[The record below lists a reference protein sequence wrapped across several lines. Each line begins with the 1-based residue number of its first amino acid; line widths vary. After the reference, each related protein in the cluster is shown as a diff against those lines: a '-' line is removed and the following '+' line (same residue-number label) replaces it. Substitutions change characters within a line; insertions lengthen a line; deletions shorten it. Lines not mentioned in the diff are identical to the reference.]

1 MRLRPFPPSAG
12 HSAVL
17 EAESTL
23 IGQYG
28 DLVRLAHVVLP
39 ASLGRHRRV
48 LLAHSVVQRV
58 LPAAGPGRVVRGVPR
73 PRREDQDRAALRQS
87 YAVTVVRDALALGRR
102 PALWPTRLA
111 PPRTLLPRLPLVLGL
126 RLFPGS
132 GSPEDLRLA
141 QALSELPAPARAA
154 FMLRLLPDMA
164 DESVADAL
172 RAAGV
177 ADPAGALHTAL
188 AFAAAHDASAECTA
202 ERGDRLTDGRG
213 DGLPTE
219 QPGGPRVPREFD
231 ACALRASPTD
241 LLRRRRRVRLGGAA
255 ALALL
260 VMGAVLTG
268 TPPDSASRRTA
279 LPSETT
285 RSVLR
290 PAALTRAPA
299 DLWDNTSRVDFTAW
313 PARGSRVRD
322 EDLLGRALSTWTR
335 PQPGTRLSAT
345 PATPTVAP
353 PYAPQLLYAGD
364 AGGLAVVLF
373 HDGERL
379 ARYTEPLSS
388 GGPRSLTVA
397 RADDADVT
405 TAAAVVLTSD
415 SAGVRYLLAPWVAET
430 ETRDLLRPDV
440 LGRPLGVS
448 REGITQ
454 PVRPLSAPGGCT
466 SAPVLQLRSSER
478 IAEHHAFLL
487 AALDGDGLSPLHLT
501 YTPLPGPGAPAR
513 EPREA
518 TGPAALA
525 AWSRHACSLGA
536 LRGGG
541 ISAVHA
547 WDFAEQDLPDG
558 GGHAVWT
565 CVRTST
571 WRGPGDATVT
581 LRSSADGPGAPAR
594 IVSRERATAVCGRFG
609 RHVAAATGWRSPKS
623 KWYVVAAGSRAVTA
637 LSIGGSVSA
646 RKPGRTLAVPAP
658 PHPRV
663 TVRAA
668 LSTGAD
674 LPGIAPSA
682 PGPSPAG
689 TGH

>member
-1 MRLRPFPPSAG
+1 MRLRPVPPSAG
-12 HSAVL
+12 HSRAAVL

-28 DLVRLAHVVLP
+28 DLVRLAHVVIP

-58 LPAAGPGRVVRGVPR
+58 LPARLGHVVPGLPR
-73 PRREDQDRAALRQS
+73 PRREGQDRAALRRS
-87 YAVTVVRDALALGRR
+87 YLVTVVRDALALGLR
-102 PALWPTRLA
+102 PALWPARLA

-132 GSPEDLRLA
+132 GSPEELRFA

-154 FMLRLLPDMA
+154 FMLHRLDGMT
-164 DESVADAL
+164 DESVADVL
-172 RAAGV
+172 TAAGV
-177 ADPAGALHTAL
+177 ADPAAAQHTAQ
-188 AFAAAHDASAECTA
+188 AFSAERA
-202 ERGDRLTDGRG
+202 EQADGAQF
-213 DGLPTE
+213 P
-219 QPGGPRVPREFD
+219 QEFD

-241 LLRRRRRVRLGGAA
+241 LLRRRRRVRTGAAA
-255 ALALL
+255 ALAVL
-260 VMGAVLTG
+260 VAGAVLTA
-268 TPPDSASRRTA
+268 TPPDSASRHTT
-279 LPSETT
+279 LPSATA

-322 EDLLGRALSTWTR
+322 ENLLGRALGTWTR
-335 PQPGTRLSAT
+335 PRPGTRLSAT
-345 PATPTVAP
+345 RATPMVAP

-364 AGGLAVVLF
+364 VGGLAVVLF
-373 HDGERL
+373 HDGRRL

-388 GGPRSLTVA
+388 AGPRALTVA

-405 TAAAVVLTSD
+405 TAAAVALTSD
-415 SAGVRYLLAPWVAET
+415 SAGVRYLIAPWVAET

-440 LGRPLGVS
+440 LGRPLGVT

-454 PVRPLSAPGGCT
+454 PVRPLPAPDVCT

-487 AALDGDGLSPLHLT
+487 AGLDGLSPVHLT
-501 YTPLPGPGAPAR
+501 YTPLPGPGAPSR

-518 TGPAALA
+518 TGPAALS
-525 AWSRHACSLGA
+525 AWSHLACSLGA
-536 LRGGG
+536 LRGAGV
-541 ISAVHA
+541 SSVHA
-547 WDFAEQDLPDG
+547 WDFAEQELPDG

-565 CVRTST
+565 CARTGT

-581 LRSSADGPGAPAR
+581 LRTSADGPGAPAR
-594 IVSRERATAVCGRFG
+594 TLSRARSTAVCGRFG
-609 RHVAAATGWRSPKS
+609 RHVAAATGWRSPTN
-623 KWYVVAAGSRAVTA
+623 KWYVLAAGSRAVTG
-637 LSIGGSVSA
+637 LTIGGSVSA
-646 RKPGRTLAVPAP
+646 REPGRTLAVPAP

-668 LSTGAD
+668 LLTGAD
-674 LPGIAPSA
+674 LPGVAPSA
-682 PGPSPAG
+682 PR
-689 TGH
+689 

>member
-12 HSAVL
+12 HSRAAVL

-58 LPAAGPGRVVRGVPR
+58 LPAAHPGRVVPGVPL
-73 PRREDQDRAALRQS
+73 PRREGRQDRAALRRS
-87 YAVTVVRDALALGRR
+87 YLVTVVRDALALGRR
-102 PALWPTRLA
+102 PALWPARLA

-132 GSPEDLRLA
+132 GSPEELRFA

-154 FMLRLLPDMA
+154 FMLRLLPGMA
-164 DESVADAL
+164 DESVADVL
-172 RAAGV
+172 TAAGV
-177 ADPAGALHTAL
+177 ADPVAALRAAE
-188 AFAAAHDASAECTA
+188 AFSAEQA
-202 ERGDRLTDGRG
+202 DGA
-213 DGLPTE
+213 
-219 QPGGPRVPREFD
+219 RVPQGFVPRGFVPQEFD

-241 LLRRRRRVRLGGAA
+241 LLRRRRRVRLGAAA
-255 ALALL
+255 ALAVL
-260 VMGAVLTG
+260 VVGAVLTD
-268 TPPDSASRRTA
+268 TPSDSASRHSA
-279 LPSETT
+279 LPSATT

-290 PAALTRAPA
+290 PADLTRAPA

-313 PARGSRVRD
+313 PPRGSRVRD
-322 EDLLGRALSTWTR
+322 ENLLARALSTWTR
-335 PQPGTRLSAT
+335 PGPGTRLSAT
-345 PATPTVAP
+345 RATPTAAP
-353 PYAPQLLYAGD
+353 PDAPQLLYAGD
-364 AGGLAVVLF
+364 VGGLAVVLF
-373 HDGERL
+373 HDGGRL
-379 ARYTEPLSS
+379 ARYTEPLSAD
-388 GGPRSLTVA
+388 GPRSLTVA

-405 TAAAVVLTSD
+405 TAAAVALTSD
-415 SAGVRYLLAPWVAET
+415 SAGVRYLIAPWVAET

-440 LGRPLGVS
+440 LGRALGVS
-448 REGITQ
+448 REGVTQ
-454 PVRPLSAPGGCT
+454 PVRPLPAPDGCT
-466 SAPVLQLRSSER
+466 SVPVLQLRSSER

-487 AALDGDGLSPLHLT
+487 AGLDGLSPVHLT
-501 YTPLPGPGAPAR
+501 YTPLPGRGAPSR

-518 TGPAALA
+518 TGPAALS
-525 AWSRHACSLGA
+525 AWSHHACSLGA

-541 ISAVHA
+541 VSAIHA

-565 CVRTST
+565 CARTST
-571 WRGPGDATVT
+571 WRGPGDVTVT

-594 IVSRERATAVCGRFG
+594 TLSGERSTALCGRFG
-609 RHVAAATGWRSPKS
+609 RHVAAATGWRSPKN
-623 KWYVVAAGSRAVTA
+623 KWYVLAAGSRAVTA
-637 LSIGGSVSA
+637 LTIGGSVSA
-646 RKPGRTLAVPAP
+646 REPGRTVAVPAP

-663 TVRAA
+663 TVRAT

-674 LPGIAPSA
+674 LPGVAPSA
-682 PGPSPAG
+682 PGPSSGGAA
-689 TGH
+689 H

>member
-1 MRLRPFPPSAG
+1 MRLRPFPSSAG
-12 HSAVL
+12 HSRAAVL

-58 LPAAGPGRVVRGVPR
+58 LPAAHPGRVVPGVPL
-73 PRREDQDRAALRQS
+73 PRREGRQDRAELRRS
-87 YAVTVVRDALALGRR
+87 YLVTVVRDALALGRR
-102 PALWPTRLA
+102 PALWPARLA

-132 GSPEDLRLA
+132 GSPEELRFA

-154 FMLRLLPDMA
+154 FMLRLLPGMP
-164 DESVADAL
+164 DEAVADVL
-172 RAAGV
+172 TAAGV
-177 ADPAGALHTAL
+177 ADSAGALHAAR
-188 AFAAAHDASAECTA
+188 AFAAEQA
-202 ERGDRLTDGRG
+202 DGA
-213 DGLPTE
+213 
-219 QPGGPRVPREFD
+219 RVPPGVVPQECVPQGFVPQGVVSHGFVPQKFVPQEFD

-241 LLRRRRRVRLGGAA
+241 LLRRRRRVRLGAVA
-255 ALALL
+255 ALAVL
-260 VMGAVLTG
+260 VVGAVLTD
-268 TPPDSASRRTA
+268 TPPDPAPRRTA
-279 LPSETT
+279 LPSATT

-290 PAALTRAPA
+290 PADLIRAPA

-313 PARGSRVRD
+313 PPRGSRVRD
-322 EDLLGRALSTWTR
+322 ENLLGRALSAWTR
-335 PQPGTRLSAT
+335 PGPGTRLSAT
-345 PATPTVAP
+345 PGTPTVAP
-353 PYAPQLLYAGD
+353 PDAPQLLYAGD
-364 AGGLAVVLF
+364 VGGLAVVLF
-373 HDGERL
+373 HDGRRL

-388 GGPRSLTVA
+388 DGPRSLTVA

-405 TAAAVVLTSD
+405 TAAAVALTSG
-415 SAGVRYLLAPWVAET
+415 SAGVRYLIAPWVAET

-454 PVRPLSAPGGCT
+454 PVRPVPAPDGCT
-466 SAPVLQLRSSER
+466 SVPVLQLRSSER

-487 AALDGDGLSPLHLT
+487 AGLDGLSPVHLT
-501 YTPLPGPGAPAR
+501 YTPLPGPGAPSR

-518 TGPAALA
+518 TGPAALS
-525 AWSRHACSLGA
+525 AWSHHACSLGA

-541 ISAVHA
+541 VSAVHA

-565 CVRTST
+565 CARTST
-571 WRGPGDATVT
+571 WRGPGDVTVT
-581 LRSSADGPGAPAR
+581 LRSAADGPGAPAR
-594 IVSRERATAVCGRFG
+594 TVGWERSTAVCGRFG
-609 RHVAAATGWRSPKS
+609 RYVAAATGWRSPKN
-623 KWYVVAAGSRAVTA
+623 KWYVLAAGSRAVTA
-637 LSIGGSVSA
+637 LTIGGSVSA
-646 RKPGRTLAVPAP
+646 REPGRTLAVPAP

-663 TVRAA
+663 TVRAT

-674 LPGIAPSA
+674 LPGVAPA
-682 PGPSPAG
+682 RR
-689 TGH
+689 